1 MPQNSSRIAVV
12 LDRSG
17 SMESVREATVA
28 GFNSFLRGQRD
39 VPGECTVKL
48 VQFDDQYEVVFDK
61 PLHDAPELTQQ
72 TFVPRG
78 STALLDAQ
86 GRTID
91 ELGRELAAMPE
102 ERRPAKVIVLT
113 ITDGQENASTDYT
126 AQRVASMVKHQRE
139 IYGWEFIYLGA
150 NQDAVKVAQA
160 MNISV
165 DASLTYAATPAGMG
179 AAISSTGALF
189 RLARSG
195 APAVF
200 TEEDR
205 KAAMDSDF

>member
-1 MPQNSSRIAVV
+1 MQENSSRIAVV

-17 SMESVREATVA
+17 SMESMREATVA

-39 VPGECTVKL
+39 VTGDCTLKL

-61 PLHDAPELTQQ
+61 PLNDAPELTQQ

-86 GRTID
+86 GRTIE

-102 ERRPAKVIVLT
+102 ERRPAKVIVLM
-113 ITDGQENASTDYT
+113 ITDGHENASTDYT
-126 AQRVASMVKHQRE
+126 AQRVANMVKHQRE
-139 IYGWEFIYLGA
+139 KYGWEFIYLGA
-150 NQDAVKVAQA
+150 NQDAVKVAQT

-165 DASLTYAATPAGMG
+165 DASLTYAATPGGMD
-179 AAISSTGALF
+179 AAMSSTGSFF

-195 APAVF
+195 ALAVF

-205 KAAMDSDF
+205 KAAMDS